1 MPLRGVD
8 EDGVSIEADGC
19 TDEEWSLLRERGRK
33 ERGLKMPCCPARA
46 VLKTSKLGT
55 RFFAHKARGACIW
68 KAETEVHLYL
78 KKLAWRQHAKRDGRL
93 QTEVGGLTPDGE
105 KWTADVF
112 AWKDKEK
119 VAVEVQW
126 SGQSVEQT
134 WRRQRRYYKSGIKG
148 IPAYP
153 RHSACGDVCS
163 QYVPNEGVTA
173 MGFKVAS
180 RVRGLS
186 DEAFRE
192 AFGTEEQCR
201 TALVR
206 LRWPDGFVCPCC
218 GHREHCVLAG
228 RGLYQCNRCKKQ
240 TSPTAGTIFHA
251 TKLPLTLWFAAI
263 HLIVTAKNGISSVEL
278 GRRLGVK
285 QPTAWTVKHK
295 IMAVMARREGGTRLT
310 GRVEMDDAYLGG
322 VRSGGKR
329 GRGAAGKTPF
339 VAAVST
345 SPEGR
350 PGKLK
355 LAPVK
360 GFRKRE
366 IARGAKHWLAP
377 GAAVVTDGLGCW
389 GALDEAACSHRAI
402 RTGSGR
408 QAARMASF
416 KWVNT
421 TLGNIKSAITGTYRK
436 LGPDHAGRYLASFAW
451 RYNRRY
457 QLETMI
463 PRFVHSAARTE
474 PMPYRLLIAG

>member
-1 MPLRGVD
+1 MR
-8 EDGVSIEADGC
+8 
-19 TDEEWSLLRERGRK
+19 
-33 ERGLKMPCCPARA
+33 
-46 VLKTSKLGT
+46 
-55 RFFAHKARGACIW
+55 
-68 KAETEVHLYL
+68 
-78 KKLAWRQHAKRDGRL
+78 
-93 QTEVGGLTPDGE
+93 
-105 KWTADVF
+105 
-112 AWKDKEK
+112 
-119 VAVEVQW
+119 
-126 SGQSVEQT
+126 
-134 WRRQRRYYKSGIKG
+134 
-148 IPAYP
+148 
-153 RHSACGDVCS
+153 
-163 QYVPNEGVTA
+163 
-173 MGFKVAS
+173 FKVAS

-201 TALVR
+201 AALLR
-206 LRWPDGFVCPCC
+206 LRWPGGFLCPCC
-218 GHREHCVLAG
+218 GHRGHCVLAG

-285 QPTAWTVKHK
+285 QPTAWAVKHK
-295 IMAVMARREGGTRLT
+295 IMAVMARREGETPLT
-310 GRVEMDDAYLGG
+310 GGSRWTTPISAGCAPAA
-322 VRSGGKR
+322 SGA
-329 GRGAAGKTPF
+329 AAGKTPF

-350 PGKLK
+350 PRKLE

-360 GFRKRE
+360 GFCKRE

-377 GAAVVTDGLGCW
+377 GAAVVTDGLGRW
-389 GALDEAACSHRAI
+389 SALDEIACSHRAI

-408 QAARMASF
+408 QAARMAPF

-421 TLGNIKSAITGTYRK
+421 TLGNIKCAITGTYRK

-457 QLETMI
+457 QLQTMI

-474 PMPYRLLIAG
+474 PMPYRLLIAR